1 MKYAARRIWPEKSH
15 AWEYL
20 GEAEAI
26 EDFALMFATDKSL
39 AMNDEFVV
47 IEKAGA
53 DSEIEFYKVSRAQPY
68 AVMPAAPRVES
79 GTAPVAPV
87 AAMGGAVAATAE
99 EPLPN
104 GGHSMGEVWGSFYR
118 NIYFFVRVGATA
130 FGAFLL
136 FIFLAKWLFD
146 AW

>member
-1 MKYAARRIWPEKSH
+1 MKYAARRIWPEKSQ

-26 EDFALMFATDKSL
+26 EDFALMFATDKVL
-39 AMNDEFVV
+39 AVNDEFVV

-68 AVMPAAPRVES
+68 AVMPAAPRVDS
-79 GTAPVAPV
+79 GTAPITPVV
-87 AAMGGAVAATAE
+87 AAGGVAAATVE

-104 GGHSMGEVWGSFYR
+104 GGHSMGEVWGAFYR
-118 NIYFFVRVGATA
+118 NVFFFVKVGGTA
-130 FGAFLL
+130 FAIFLL
-136 FIFLAKWLFD
+136 FIFLARWLFD